1 MAAPEY
7 DFFATGSRP
16 TPPTGATAP
25 STDRFGMS
33 SAPAAPVQQQYAPPP
48 AAPAVNQFGL
58 PVDEVRPTG
67 PLAAPGYG
75 AVPVHGGLAAGYD
88 DTPTVWDP
96 TASMSSR
103 AQNRAAAAP
112 VDVRP
117 GAVLAAGIISIVLG
131 ALALLV
137 AGTILLG
144 YLAAKSQMDE
154 ALATSG
160 SQVAGLDDMASS
172 LLAGVLMAG
181 LMVALIAALYIVLGI
196 ATTRGRRWAAW
207 VLVGLS
213 GLSLTWSLFQMV
225 TGGSGG
231 STASYSFGSWIGIGV
246 TITLLLLLTIGEGGR
261 WLRRS

>member
-1 MAAPEY
+1 
-7 DFFATGSRP
+7 
-16 TPPTGATAP
+16 
-25 STDRFGMS
+25 
-33 SAPAAPVQQQYAPPP
+33 
-48 AAPAVNQFGL
+48 
-58 PVDEVRPTG
+58 
-67 PLAAPGYG
+67 
-75 AVPVHGGLAAGYD
+75 VPVHGGLAAGYD

-103 AQNRAAAAP
+103 AHSRAAAAP

-144 YLAAKSQMDE
+144 YLAAKSQIDE
-154 ALATSG
+154 ALGTSG

-172 LLAGVLMAG
+172 LLAGVLAAG
-181 LMVALIAALYIVLGI
+181 LMVAVIAALYIVLGI

-213 GLSLTWSLFQMV
+213 GLSLAWSLWQMV
-225 TGGSGG
+225 TGGAGG
-231 STASYSFGSWIGIGV
+231 ATASYSFGSWIGIGV
-246 TITLLLLLTIGEGGR
+246 TLTLLLLLTIGEGGR